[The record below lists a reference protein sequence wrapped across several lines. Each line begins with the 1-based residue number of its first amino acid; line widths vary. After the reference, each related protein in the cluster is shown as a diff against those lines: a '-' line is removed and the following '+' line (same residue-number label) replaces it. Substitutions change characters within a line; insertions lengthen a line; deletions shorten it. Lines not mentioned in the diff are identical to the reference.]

1 MKLRTEFPTGTLK
14 TDAGFRAYVQHV
26 QYLWTQTDGTKVS
39 ITSDTGQIDVLT
51 VATPVPASPSQNTVY
66 WSGFNIFRIN
76 DGVDLDLRVKIE
88 YGVSIGTTPSTNIGE
103 PLLRATIGT
112 GSNGSGTITGIILD
126 SFLLKG
132 SFFGTTLTSRG
143 TFYSY
148 CCVLNGYFC
157 FLMNVGGRGGTFPTT
172 SYSNEAHV
180 LIISQQKGG
189 SGLTIMYANGENTGS
204 NTDSWKYRDI
214 VAITRDLNE
223 VVPSSVIYSNL
234 FFDIPAAG
242 NTGISGS
249 DIQIRELEITGLRGV
264 YTDNNL
270 IGYWQND
277 FTNQSEYSIVV
288 NGQAANFLFLTPAL
302 RATYPNFT
310 NIAVRWE

>member
-39 ITSDTGQIDVLT
+39 ITSDTGQINVLT
-51 VATPVPASPSQNTVY
+51 VTTPVPGTPAQDTLY

-88 YGVSIGTTPSTNIGE
+88 YGVYIGYTPTTNIGE
-103 PLLRATIGT
+103 PLIRATIGT

-126 SFLLKG
+126 SILLKG
-132 SFFGTTLTSRG
+132 PSYTSSLTSRG

-157 FLMNVGGRGGTFPTT
+157 FLMNVGGRGGEFPTA

-189 SGLTIMYANGENTGS
+189 SGLTILFANNYSSGS
-204 NTDSWKYRDI
+204 QGDSSKYRDI
-214 VAITRDLNE
+214 VAITRDLNN
-223 VVPSSVIYSNL
+223 VVPSSVIYPYL

-249 DIQIRELEITGLRGV
+249 DIQIREFEVTGIKGV
-264 YTDNNL
+264 YTDNNI

-288 NGQAANFLFLTPAL
+288 NGEAANFLFLTPAL
-302 RATYPNFT
+302 RATYPNYT

>member
-1 MKLRTEFPTGTLK
+1 MKLRTEFPTGTLR

-51 VATPVPASPSQNTVY
+51 VTTPVPGTPAQNTLY
-66 WSGFNIFRIN
+66 WSGYNIFRIN

-88 YGVSIGTTPSTNIGE
+88 YGVAIGTTPTTNIGE

-132 SFFGTTLTSRG
+132 AAWGSPLTSRG

-148 CCVLNGYFC
+148 CCILNGYFC
-157 FLMNVGGRGGTFPTT
+157 FLMNVGGRGGTSPNT

-189 SGLTIMYANGENTGS
+189 SGLTIMYTGAENTGS
-204 NTDSWKYRDI
+204 NSDSNKFRDI
-214 VAITRDLNE
+214 VAVTRDLND
-223 VVPSSVIYSNL
+223 VTISTTPYTSI
-234 FFDIPAAG
+234 FFDIPVAG

-249 DIQIRELEITGLRGV
+249 DIQIRNLEIPSIKGV
-264 YTDNNL
+264 YTDNNM

-277 FTNQSEYSIVV
+277 FTNQSEHSIVV
-288 NGQAANFLFLTPAL
+288 NGQAGNFLFLTPAL
-302 RATYPNFT
+302 RTTYPNFT